1 MRRSNQNTTSR
12 WVRENCNIA
21 SLAIPLILGPGL
33 EAGELSDLIAIDCT
47 YAEGVQ
53 QRREIIRQNPQTAL
67 QCTDAAVTAASE
79 LYEWMFGTYLPKRFP
94 SMFSLDFDS
103 DQSDGRQLINVTTGE
118 SIPVAAPESG
128 RSALKSLGEHVDSDF
143 IIMLPSSQAEDGSP
157 IYHLQGFVNPCPAGF
172 NLYERLGLPL
182 SGVHGPVPGYK
193 DKLERSMD
201 RTFARLELGKLIRRR
216 NWSIATNDHLFNL
229 GGTHIFRS
237 KRDLEREA
245 RGEPMSEQLRMEIEV
260 HQAEVRIE
268 DCRLRSE
275 RQSLF
280 RLPKTGAV
288 IFSFKTYLYTL
299 EEIKASGQAEALADA
314 IEGLGQ
320 GNVPEF
326 RYYKREVVWG
336 SKVLEY
342 LRS

>member
-1 MRRSNQNTTSR
+1 
-12 WVRENCNIA
+12 V
-21 SLAIPLILGPGL
+21 
-33 EAGELSDLIAIDCT
+33 AIDCT
-47 YAEGVQ
+47 YAKGIQ
-53 QRREIIRQNPQTAL
+53 LRRDIIHQNPITAL
-67 QCTDAAVTAASE
+67 QCTDLAAAAAFE
-79 LYEWMFGTYLPKRFP
+79 LYEWMFGTYLPKRFQ
-94 SMFSLDFDS
+94 SMFSIHFDS
-103 DQSDGRQLINVTTGE
+103 GHSGGRQLHNAVTGDDVP
-118 SIPVAAPESG
+118 IKAPGSG
-128 RSALKSLGEHVDSDF
+128 RTALKTLGEQVDSDF
-143 IIMLPSSQAEDGSP
+143 IIMLPSSRAEDGSP

-193 DKLERSMD
+193 AKLERSMD

-216 NWSIATNDHLFNL
+216 NWSIATDDRLFHL

-237 KRDLEREA
+237 EHDLEHEA
-245 RGEPMSEQLRMEIEV
+245 KGETVSEQLRMEIEAQ
-260 HQAEVRIE
+260 QAGVRIGN
-268 DCRLRSE
+268 CRLRSE

-299 EEIKASGQAEALADA
+299 AEIKASGQAEALADA

-320 GNVPEF
+320 GNAPEF

-336 SKVLEY
+336 PTVLEY

>member
-1 MRRSNQNTTSR
+1 
-12 WVRENCNIA
+12 
-21 SLAIPLILGPGL
+21 
-33 EAGELSDLIAIDCT
+33 
-47 YAEGVQ
+47 
-53 QRREIIRQNPQTAL
+53 
-67 QCTDAAVTAASE
+67 
-79 LYEWMFGTYLPKRFP
+79 MFSTYLPNRFP
-94 SMFSLDFDS
+94 SMFSIHFDH
-103 DQSDGRQLINVTTGE
+103 DQSGVRQLINTVTGE
-118 SIPVAAPESG
+118 SVPLAAPESG
-128 RSALKSLGEHVDSDF
+128 RTALKTLGEHIDADF

-182 SGVHGPVPGYK
+182 SGVHAPVPGYK
-193 DKLERSMD
+193 AKLERSMD
-201 RTFARLELGKLIRRR
+201 RTFARLELGKLVRRR
-216 NWSIATNDHLFNL
+216 NWSIATNDRLFNL

-237 KRDLEREA
+237 EHDLEREA
-245 RGEPMSEQLRMEIEV
+245 NGETVSEQLRMEI
-260 HQAEVRIE
+260 QAQQAQVCIE

-299 EEIKASGQAEALADA
+299 AEIKASGQAEALADA
-314 IEGLGQ
+314 IEGLGR

-336 SKVLEY
+336 PKVLEY